1 MNHNYRFLW
10 CLLALTGILCPQEN
24 ETLIRSL
31 DLTGNQTISEKE
43 ILSILRQKP
52 PNIIYRRPVFDSR
65 LLKLDALSI
74 KNYYHSK
81 GFLDVYIE
89 ESYII
94 EDGYV
99 EIHYKIEE
107 GLQYSI
113 SRVNIKGNKVIPS
126 DKIFSLLGIKTGET
140 YNPVKVNENISLVE
154 NEYHELGKLFLN
166 LEIKHEI
173 ADSATLSILI
183 DEGRDVIIQKTHF
196 EGIDNIDTMLVSREL
211 LYRFGDKYKKTVIEK
226 TALRIQEMGV
236 FSLVNFVPVKK
247 AQSDSLVDLVIE
259 LKPFKQREWNLA
271 GGKEPIRFA
280 EGAEPITAISG
291 TIEWKNR
298 SIFESPTQFSTKLL
312 AGIPME
318 EEFVRPRIRYDISLT
333 TNWVFDHRFPSKLTS
348 YYETFIEYKDLIETI
363 ERYGINLTQKVR
375 FFKRSFFETNAV
387 WESFS
392 DNSEKKTMKTNS
404 IEQRSIAM
412 KVYIDKRDN
421 PLFTRNGFLV
431 NGVLKSSG
439 YFLGGERD
447 YIKADISI
455 QRYAPI
461 GDQSVFALRLKTGF
475 IWDWNPEL
483 PDYSF
488 EKFYLGGSTSMRG
501 WDVLRFEEISGDP
514 WGDIFRFMTNIEYR
528 FPIYRFI
535 GMTIFSD
542 GGILTS
548 TLDAISIWDI
558 QWDGGIGITINT
570 PLGPARFDY
579 AVQFDQP
586 PSKGKIQLG
595 VQSLF

>member
-1 MNHNYRFLW
+1 MTHNYRFLW

-24 ETLIRSL
+24 KTLIRSL

-43 ILSILRQKP
+43 ILLILRQKP

-99 EIHYKIEE
+99 DIHYKIEE

-126 DKIFSLLGIKTGET
+126 DKIFSLLGIETGET

-173 ADSATLSILI
+173 TDSATLSIMI
-183 DEGRDVIIQKTHF
+183 DEGRDIIIQKTHF
-196 EGIDNIDTMLVSREL
+196 EGIDNIDTVLVLREL
-211 LYRFGDKYKKTVIEK
+211 LYKFGDKYKKTVVEK

-236 FSLVNFVPVKK
+236 FSMVNFVPVKK

-312 AGIPME
+312 AGIPVE
-318 EEFVRPRIRYDISLT
+318 EEFIRPRIRYDISFS

-455 QRYAPI
+455 QRYVPI
-461 GDQSVFALRLKTGF
+461 GNQSVFALRLKTGH
-475 IWDWNPEL
+475 IWDWNPKF

-542 GGILTS
+542 GGVLTN
-548 TLDAISIWDI
+548 TLDAISIQDI
-558 QWDGGIGITINT
+558 QWDGGIGITVNT

-579 AVQFDQP
+579 AVQFDKP
-586 PSKGKIQLG
+586 HSTGKIQLG